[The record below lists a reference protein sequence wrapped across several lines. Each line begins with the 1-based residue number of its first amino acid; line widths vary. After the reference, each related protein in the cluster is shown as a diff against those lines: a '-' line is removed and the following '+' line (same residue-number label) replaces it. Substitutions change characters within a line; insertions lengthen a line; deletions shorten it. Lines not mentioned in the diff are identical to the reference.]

1 MSNENEWLE
10 RGTLRKSEKIEREHY
25 RGDKE
30 GEEEEEE
37 EEEGGRSPRGKIRAS
52 ASFRSV
58 VLRKLSSSFFT
69 EKE

>member
-25 RGDKE
+25 RGDEE

-37 EEEGGRSPRGKIRAS
+37 EELFLMMTKSLLCI
-52 ASFRSV
+52 
-58 VLRKLSSSFFT
+58 
-69 EKE
+69 KEA